1 MGMLYARHAQEVS
14 KTTLSVSHVT
24 ISGNQATFD
33 DANLEVYAFVI
44 EDETTTHSQLF
55 DSLVSI
61 ENINTG
67 KILIVVTISKKGR
80 KVVIELYLIQI

>member
-67 KILIVVTISKKGR
+67 KIFDNGDNFQKG
-80 KVVIELYLIQI
+80 